1 MSKTSSL
8 QEFTDDIIWLMK
20 SRTKLIAKYEDEW
33 VAVWKTTII
42 DHDEN
47 LDALIKRLRVK
58 GYKPEHMVVEFLS
71 KKPIEAILWEP
82 KAIYRNKLHE
92 QTTVTYPKQ

>member
-20 SRTKLIAKYEDEW
+20 SRNELIAKYEDEW

-47 LDALIKRLRVK
+47 LDTLIERLRVK
-58 GYKPEHMVVEFLS
+58 GYKPEHMAVEFLS
-71 KKPIEAILWEP
+71 KKPIEAILWKS
-82 KAIYRNKLHE
+82 KA
-92 QTTVTYPKQ
+92 T